1 MGTAAPYKDSTNLP
15 LWFNFLMTRE
25 TILGMLRQGNT
36 GNEILSILD
45 IIDNGGADDA
55 TPQSSA
61 AQPTS
66 EWIDFW

>member
-1 MGTAAPYKDSTNLP
+1 
-15 LWFNFLMTRE
+15 MTRE

-45 IIDNGGADDA
+45 IIGNGGADDA
-55 TPQSSA
+55 TPQSSS

-66 EWIDFW
+66 EWIDF